1 MVQKL
6 LESGQTV
13 KGVPGFYEDQ
23 DGKWT
28 INLVL
33 KFRDFNTNSIPG
45 RKNTRISDSVGS
57 GNGGTEVYL
66 AFQCEI

>member
-28 INLVL
+28 VNFTS
-33 KFRDFNTNSIPG
+33 KNSGI
-45 RKNTRISDSVGS
+45 
-57 GNGGTEVYL
+57 
-66 AFQCEI
+66 

>member
-13 KGVPGFYEDQ
+13 KGVPGFMKIKMGMD
-23 DGKWT
+23 